1 MKKKEVIHM
10 DAENL
15 HYFEKA
21 PVAKAVAH
29 FAVPM
34 MLGTSMSVIYSI
46 LNAYFLGTL
55 HNTAVLT
62 ALALTLP
69 LFAIIMALGNLIGV
83 GSGTFISRLLGEKK
97 YDEVKHVSSFA
108 FYSSLV
114 LGLIMM
120 AVGLPLIDSIVQGLG
135 ATPESFRFTKDYVTV
150 MLIGSPFVVLFFT
163 LENIVRSEG
172 AAITSMIGMILSV
185 VVNIILDALVIFVFH
200 WGIIG
205 VASAT
210 VVSNLVASVFYAFH
224 MGYKSQFLTISVNW
238 FKATKDILG
247 NVFKIGTPVFIM
259 SIFMGAMSLIF
270 NHFLVEYGDM
280 AVAAYGI
287 SSRLLQLPEFI
298 LMGLCEGVVPLI
310 AFSFTANKLR
320 MKQTIGF
327 TFKAIMGLAV
337 VFGIIVYF
345 ISDNLIGLFTND
357 PQLIEMGSYILH
369 VTFLSLFVS
378 GMTTLFMGI
387 FQATAQGTAAFIMSI
402 IQGITLIPV
411 LYIANHMNGF
421 HGVVWSLVIAD
432 TVAFLVGAI
441 MMYVLRNKLQP
452 DLDSLVQ

>member
-1 MKKKEVIHM
+1 M

-55 HNTAVLT
+55 HNTAMLT

-69 LFAIIMALGNLIGV
+69 LFAIIMALGTLIGM

-97 YDEVKHVSSFA
+97 YDDVKQVSSFA

-114 LGLIMM
+114 LGLMVM
-120 AVGLPLIDSIVQGLG
+120 AVGLPLIDPIIYGLG
-135 ATPESFRFTKDYVTV
+135 AALDSFGFTKDYVTI
-150 MLIGSPFVVLFFT
+150 MLIGSPIVVLFFT

-185 VVNIILDALVIFVFH
+185 VVNIILDSFVIFVFH
-200 WGIIG
+200 WDVIG

-210 VVSNLVASVFYAFH
+210 VISNLVASAFYAFH
-224 MGYKSQFLTISVNW
+224 IGYKSQFLTVSVKW
-238 FKATKDILG
+238 FKASKEILS
-247 NVFKIGTPVFIM
+247 NVFKIGVPVFIM
-259 SIFMGAMSLIF
+259 SIFLGAMSLIL
-270 NHFLVEYGDM
+270 NRFLIEYGDP

-287 SSRLLQLPEFI
+287 SSRLLQFPEFV

-327 TFKAIMGLAV
+327 TIKTIVALAI
-337 VFGIIVYF
+337 VFGVIVYL
-345 ISDNLIGLFTND
+345 ISDHLIGLFTND

-369 VTFLSLFVS
+369 VTFLSLFIT
-378 GMTTLFMGI
+378 GMTTLFTGI
-387 FQATAQGTAAFIMSI
+387 FQATAQGTAAFIMSV
-402 IQGITLIPV
+402 IQGVTLIPV
-411 LYIANHMNGF
+411 LYIANWMNGF
-421 HGVVWSLVIAD
+421 HGVIWSLVIAD
-432 TVAFLVGAI
+432 AVAFLVGAI
-441 MMYVLRNKLQP
+441 MLYVLRNKLQP
-452 DLDSLVQ
+452 DLDRLVE

>member
-1 MKKKEVIHM
+1 M

-15 HYFEKA
+15 HYFEKT
-21 PVAKAVAH
+21 PIAKAVAH

-55 HNTAVLT
+55 HNTAMLT

-69 LFAIIMALGNLIGV
+69 LFAIIMALGNLIGM

-97 YDEVKHVSSFA
+97 FEDAKHVSAFA

-114 LGLIMM
+114 LGLLVI
-120 AVGLPLIDSIVQGLG
+120 AAGLPLINPIVHGLG
-135 ATPESFRFTKDYVTV
+135 ATTDSFAFTKDYVTV

-163 LENIVRSEG
+163 LENIVRAEG
-172 AAITSMIGMILSV
+172 AAITSMIGMMLSV
-185 VVNIILDALVIFVFH
+185 VVNILLDALVIFEFH
-200 WGIIG
+200 WGVTG

-210 VVSNLVASVFYAFH
+210 VISNLAASAYYAFH
-224 MGYKSQFLTISVNW
+224 MGTKSQFLTVSIRW

-247 NVFKIGTPVFIM
+247 NVFKIGVPVFIM
-259 SIFMGAMSLIF
+259 SIFLGAMSLIL
-270 NHFLVEYGDM
+270 NHFLTQYGDQ

-287 SSRLLQLPEFI
+287 SSRLLQFPEFI

-310 AFSFTANKLR
+310 AFSYTANKLR
-320 MKQTIGF
+320 MKHTVGF
-327 TFKAIMGLAV
+327 TIKTIVALAA
-337 VFGIIVYF
+337 VFGILVYL
-345 ISDNLIGLFTND
+345 ISGHLIGLFTND
-357 PQLIEMGSYILH
+357 PQLIEMGSYILR
-369 VTFLSLFVS
+369 VTFLSLFIT
-378 GMTTLFMGI
+378 GMTTLFTGI
-387 FQATAQGTAAFIMSI
+387 FQATAQGTAAFVMSI

-411 LYIANHMNGF
+411 LFIANSLNGF

-432 TVAFLVGAI
+432 AVAFLVGAV
-441 MMYVLRNKLQP
+441 MLYGLRNRLQP
-452 DLDSLVQ
+452 DLESLAH

>member
-1 MKKKEVIHM
+1 M

-15 HYFEKA
+15 YYFEKA

-34 MLGTSMSVIYSI
+34 MLGTSMNVIYSI

-55 HNTAVLT
+55 HNTAMLT

-69 LFAIIMALGNLIGV
+69 LFAIIMALGNLIGM
-83 GSGTFISRLLGEKK
+83 GSGTFISRLLGEKR
-97 YDEVKHVSSFA
+97 YDDVKHVSSFA

-114 LGLIMM
+114 LGLVLM
-120 AVGLPLIDSIVQGLG
+120 AAGLPLIELIVHGLG
-135 ATPESFRFTKDYVTV
+135 ATPDSFGFTKDYVTV

-172 AAITSMIGMILSV
+172 AAMTSMIGMILSV

-200 WGIIG
+200 WDVIG

-210 VVSNLVASVFYAFH
+210 VISNLVASIYYAFH
-224 MGYKSQFLTISVNW
+224 MGSKSQFLTISVKW

-247 NVFKIGTPVFIM
+247 NVFKIGVPVFIM
-259 SIFMGAMSLIF
+259 SIFLGAMSLIF
-270 NHFLVEYGDM
+270 NHFLVEYGDA

-287 SSRLLQLPEFI
+287 SSRLLQFPEFI

-310 AFSFTANKLR
+310 AFSFTADKLR
-320 MKQTIGF
+320 MKNTIGF
-327 TFKAIMGLAV
+327 TIKAIVGLAV
-337 VFGIIVYF
+337 VFGIVVYL
-345 ISDNLIGLFTND
+345 ISDHLIGLFTND

-369 VTFLSLFVS
+369 VTFLSLFIT
-378 GMTTLFMGI
+378 GMTTLFTGV

-411 LYIANHMNGF
+411 LYIANQMNGF

-432 TVAFLVGAI
+432 AAAFLVGAV
-441 MMYVLRNKLQP
+441 MLYVLRNKLQP
-452 DLDSLVQ
+452 ELESLVQ